1 MDRIRRGAEMM
12 KKWMAVLG
20 IAAALAACAHPPT
33 GASVHEPWNGGIW
46 NSVLGYHG
54 PYNVMND
61 GQPAQ

>member
-1 MDRIRRGAEMM
+1 MM